1 MTICR
6 LRLVAGAICS
16 CLPLLVPGIASAG
29 GGSLE
34 PTLGT
39 AVPASPAKADGT
51 MGMAARRAVQQGY
64 LVPDQAAYDAA
75 KAAGLQGGGA
85 GGGADTVAGTLAPVV
100 TRGWLGI
107 DDSTV
112 AYPDSTSAVGT
123 TRYIELVNRK
133 FAIYNKASD
142 VPIATGPLRTLS
154 GLGTANVF
162 FPQMIWDP
170 QTRRFYY
177 AMDAIVSAA
186 DNRIAFGW
194 SKTASPDNASTDFCH
209 YEIDYND
216 FFPDFPRLGDTRDFL
231 LFGVNTF
238 TGGGTSMGS
247 DVIGVGKPGAGAV
260 CPDSS
265 TFPFGFEQD
274 IRYEGD
280 SRVFSPVPAN
290 QTDSSGAGWIVT
302 GSIGFPSNFLGLLRV
317 TRDPTTGNP
326 VFETPVSRGVP
337 VPLHTAPADAPQKGS
352 AVLLDTLD
360 GRLTQAV
367 SGIDPGQADKVG
379 IWTQHTVAGPGGRAA
394 IRWYEIDP
402 IARIVLQSG
411 TASSPTLFNFNGA
424 ISPDRA
430 VNGTVKSGGDGMVLG
445 FNSSGTTGAGKAG
458 FPQVRMIS
466 KVGAGAQSGQ
476 RVVRN
481 SPGPYIG
488 SGCAG
493 SPVTCRWGSYSGAT
507 PDPNPPGANNQ
518 VWLVSEYASAGTST
532 SRANW
537 RTWNWVATP

>member
-1 MTICR
+1 M
-6 LRLVAGAICS
+6 AW
-16 CLPLLVPGIASAG
+16 AG
-29 GGSLE
+29 GDSREPALE
-34 PTLGT
+34 N
-39 AVPASPAKADGT
+39 ASPASPAEADGT
-51 MGMAARRAVQQGY
+51 MGSAAPRAVRQGY
-64 LVPDQAAYDAA
+64 LVPDPDAYDAA
-75 KAAGLQGGGA
+75 KTAGLQGDGG
-85 GGGADTVAGTLAPVV
+85 GSGADTVAATLAPVV

-107 DDSTV
+107 SDST
-112 AYPDSTSAVGT
+112 AAFPDSTSAVGT
-123 TRYIELVNRK
+123 SRYIELVNRK

-142 VPIATGPLRTLS
+142 VPIATGALRTLA
-154 GLGTANVF
+154 GLGTTNVF

-177 AMDAIVSAA
+177 AMNAIVSAA

-194 SKTASPDNASTDFCH
+194 SRTASPDNASTDFCH

-238 TGGGTSMGS
+238 TGGGGSAGS
-247 DVIGVGKPGAGAV
+247 DVIGVGKPGSGPA

-265 TFPFGFEQD
+265 TFPFGFQQD
-274 IRYEGD
+274 VRYEGD
-280 SRVFSPVPAN
+280 SRVSTPVPAN
-290 QTDSSGAGWIVT
+290 QTDSSGVGWIVT
-302 GSIGFPSNFLGLLRV
+302 GSTGFPSNFLGLLRV

-326 VFETPVSRGVP
+326 VFQTPVSRGVP

-352 AVLLDTLD
+352 TVLIDTLD
-360 GRLTQAV
+360 GRPTQAV
-367 SGIDPGQADKVG
+367 SAIDPGHADKVG
-379 IWTQHTVAGPGGRAA
+379 IWTQHTVAGPGGRSE
-394 IRWYEIDP
+394 IHWYEIDP
-402 IARIVLQSG
+402 IALTVLQSG
-411 TASSPTLFNFNGA
+411 TVSSPTLFNFNGA

-458 FPQVRMIS
+458 FPQVRMVS

-481 SPGPYIG
+481 SPGPYNG

-507 PDPNPPGANNQ
+507 PDPNPPGGTNR
-518 VWLVSEYASAGTST
+518 VWLVNQYGSGGTST
-532 SRANW
+532 SQANW